1 VSGGVEEDNAQLQ
14 VIPITVDP
22 RTTDMAE
29 AIRRLNA
36 AVRQLQ
42 ETATQNRS
50 RIVELEKII
59 NN

>member
-1 VSGGVEEDNAQLQ
+1 MSGGVEEDNAQLQ

-36 AVRQLQ
+36 ALRQLQ

>member
-36 AVRQLQ
+36 ALRQLQ